1 MTSLPFTKPW
11 AAGEYDKSFSFVAN
25 YGRDLIPLL
34 APKRGE
40 RILDLGCGTGK
51 LTAEIAK
58 SGATLLGLDAD
69 ENMLATARK
78 AYPNIAF
85 VKGDATRL
93 TFKGQFDAVFSNA
106 ALHWML
112 RPKLV
117 LKGVAK
123 ALKPGARFV
132 AEMGGYRNCIA
143 ITDAT
148 IAALRK
154 EGIRASVSDC
164 WYFPTLGQQAS
175 LLEAVGLTVS
185 FATYFDRLT
194 PLEGGSNGIRQWLE
208 MFGTPLLQRAPV
220 NRRSAIIKAIE
231 KATRPELYRDG
242 RWHADYRRLR
252 FIAIKL

>member
-1 MTSLPFTKPW
+1 MPSSTKPW
-11 AAGEYDKSFSFVAN
+11 AAGEYDRDFSFVAN

-34 APKRGE
+34 DAKPSE

-51 LTAEIAK
+51 LTAEIAA

-69 ENMLATARK
+69 DNMLATARK
-78 AYPNIAF
+78 AYPAITF
-85 VKGDATRL
+85 LKGDAAHL
-93 TFKGQFDAVFSNA
+93 KFNGQFNAVFSNA

-112 RPKLV
+112 KPKLV

-123 ALKPGARFV
+123 ALKPGGRFV

-154 EGIRASVSDC
+154 EVIEAKVSDH
-164 WYFPTLGQQAS
+164 WYFPTLGQQTS
-175 LLEAVGLTVS
+175 LLEAAGFTVG
-185 FATYFDRLT
+185 FASYFDRMT
-194 PLEGGSNGIRQWLE
+194 PLEGGDNGMRQWLG
-208 MFGTPLLQRAPV
+208 MFGTPLLKRAPA
-220 NRRSAIIKAIE
+220 NRRSVIIKAVE
-231 KATRPELYRDG
+231 KATRAELFFDG

-252 FIAIKL
+252 FVAVKR